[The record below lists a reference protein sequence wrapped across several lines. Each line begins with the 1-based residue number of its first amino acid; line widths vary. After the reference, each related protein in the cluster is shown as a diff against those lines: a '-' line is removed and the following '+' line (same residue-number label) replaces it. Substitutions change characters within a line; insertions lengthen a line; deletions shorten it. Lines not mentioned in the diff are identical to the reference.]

1 LSNSATRFAEWLFR
15 ILLAFPGTFP
25 AMRRLILALTEED
38 SMKKFAY
45 VIAALGVFAIVAP
58 SIASAQ
64 DVVVGRDRIG
74 ISQDRDRAGARAEA
88 REGRGEFRE
97 RREFRRHRAE
107 FRERREFRRHRHGDR
122 VVVIKRREY

>member
-1 LSNSATRFAEWLFR
+1 
-15 ILLAFPGTFP
+15 
-25 AMRRLILALTEED
+25 
-38 SMKKFAY
+38 MKKFAY
-45 VIAALGVFAIVAP
+45 VIAALGVFAIAAP

-74 ISQDRDRAGARAEA
+74 ISQDRDRAGARAES
-88 REGRGEFRE
+88 RED

-107 FRERREFRRHRHGDR
+107 FRERREFRRRHHGDR